1 MISSYLKL
9 SLTALRANKM
19 RTLLTTIGIV
29 IGMMMVIVVFSL
41 GHATQAIVTAQLES
55 YGANTIVV
63 EVKTPGVSE
72 MSPGSATAMME
83 GVTVATLKEEDM
95 EDAFLIPGVTDGYA
109 AVMGLERIVSVYDDQ
124 QYMIQGVSASF
135 IDIDQS
141 DVEYG
146 RFFTASEDKS
156 LARVVVLGKGV
167 AEELFPDVD
176 PLGQSVRIGE
186 LNFKIIG
193 VMESLGVVFF
203 QNMDDMVY
211 LPLNTT
217 QKLIMGIDYVPYFLL
232 QVENEEM
239 VEAIKND
246 VIALLDQR
254 HDIVGE
260 DKRDFR
266 VTTMDEAISMMDGV
280 TGALQILL
288 IVLAGISLVVGGV
301 GVMNVMFVA
310 VTERTREIG
319 LRKAVGAT
327 SRAVLCQF
335 LCESVLVTFVGGVL
349 GILLGL
355 MVVWLS
361 VVVAGLVGVE
371 IEFFV
376 PVGGIILAIGAAF
389 AEGILFGVYPA
400 KKAAGLNPIESLRY
414 E

>member
-1 MISSYLKL
+1 
-9 SLTALRANKM
+9 M

-72 MSPGSATAMME
+72 MSPRSATAMME

-95 EDAFLIPGVTDGYA
+95 EDAFSIPGVTDGYA
-109 AVMGLERIVSVYDDQ
+109 AVVGLERVVSVYDDQ
-124 QYMIQGVSASF
+124 QYMIQGVTASF

-167 AEELFPDVD
+167 ADELFPDVD
-176 PLGQSVRIGE
+176 PLGQSIRIGE
-186 LNFKIIG
+186 VNFKVIG

-211 LPLNTT
+211 MPLNTV

-232 QVENEEM
+232 QVESEDIADA
-239 VEAIKND
+239 VKDD
-246 VIALLDQR
+246 VVALLDQR
-254 HDIVGE
+254 HDISSE

-327 SRAVLCQF
+327 SRAVLNQF
-335 LCESVLVTFVGGVL
+335 LCESVLVTFVGGII

-355 MVVWLS
+355 GVVWLS
-361 VVVAGLVGVE
+361 VLVAGLVGVD

-376 PVGGIILAIGAAF
+376 PIGGIILAVCAAF
-389 AEGILFGVYPA
+389 IEGILFGVYPA
-400 KKAAGLNPIESLRY
+400 KKAASLNPIESLRF